1 MQGASRVQA
10 RHWLTGVL
18 DSAATKGW
26 CVQHGCSTCGSV
38 EFRWTLKRRLA
49 QNDPARLPRQPQAD
63 LKALYRLRNQRVEF
77 NADECSRLMNQL
89 YQLAEP
95 GALSCD
101 RTSYPDPLTVWQEA
115 IVSIER
121 ECRSVLGHD
130 EADSITSAYSGT
142 YAHEIMERDR
152 GRRIE
157 RATRRQEN
165 LFANSP
171 DRAAESLD
179 ARQREHNNRL
189 ARKRERD
196 KELTDLGAVR
206 YGTHCSRPELFRK
219 LHTDGL
225 LGGFWN

>member
-1 MQGASRVQA
+1 MQT

-26 CVQHGCSTCGSV
+26 CVQYGCTTCGSL
-38 EFRWTLKRRLA
+38 EFRETLKHRLT
-49 QNDPARLPRQPQAD
+49 QNDAAQLPREPQVD

-77 NADECSRLMNQL
+77 NADECRRLMDQL
-89 YQLAEP
+89 YQLADP
-95 GALSCD
+95 GALSCE

-121 ECRSVLGHD
+121 ECRNILGHD
-130 EADSITSAYSGT
+130 KTNAIASAYSGT
-142 YAHEIMERDR
+142 YAHEIIERDQ

-171 DRAAESLD
+171 DRAAETLA

-196 KELTDLGAVR
+196 KELTDLGAER
-206 YGTHCSRPELFRK
+206 YGTHCSRPELFKK

-225 LGGFWN
+225 LGGFWH